1 MHQPLSTLTRLHLLL
16 ARKKMS
22 LKGFSH
28 QTGSVRIHLGAKG
41 YYWLD
46 LGHPWAVIVNPI
58 VTSSHL
64 RATTEHLLAPQH

>member
-1 MHQPLSTLTRLHLLL
+1 
-16 ARKKMS
+16 MS

-28 QTGSVRIHLGAKG
+28 QTGSVRIHLGVEG

-64 RATTEHLLAPQH
+64 RATTEHLLARQH